1 VPKKDGSIRICG
13 DFKVSVNQVL
23 LDNPYPLP
31 NTEDIFA
38 TLGSG
43 TVFSKIDLSNAY
55 QQMELNSESQHYLT
69 VNTHKG
75 LYAYQRLTYGIAS
88 APALFQ
94 STMDQILQG
103 MDNVRCRIDD
113 ILIRTEP
120 HEHLQVLDEVLT
132 RLEKHGILAKWSKC
146 EFMVSSVEF
155 LGYRVD
161 GEGRHPTDE
170 KVAAISEAPS
180 PKNLAELRSY
190 LGLLNYYGHFIANLS
205 TLLQPLHELL
215 RKGVKWEWT
224 KECEEAF
231 QQSKSELMAG
241 RVLVPYDEKR
251 KLILACDA
259 SPYGVSAVISHV
271 MDDGQ
276 ERPIAFASR
285 TLTKSERN
293 YSQIEKEAL
302 AIVFG
307 VRKFHKYL
315 YGRTFHLYTDHKPLV
330 TILGPKTAVPTLA
343 AARMQRWAVIL
354 QAYSYQVEY
363 RPSTEHGNADALS
376 RLPCNNSPLKEEA
389 ELYFFSGLEELPVD
403 AKDIS
408 RESRRDP
415 VLARVL
421 NYTLTGWPSYVSS
434 KELKPYFTRRHELT
448 ADQGC
453 VLWGMRVIIPPSL
466 RNRLLQELHEE
477 HPGIVAMK
485 SIARS
490 YIWWPNLDAEIEL
503 MVKSCEVC
511 QAVRKAPPSAPLYPW
526 RWPTRMW
533 QRVHIDFAEKDGN
546 YFLGLIDSH
555 SKWIEVAHM
564 RSTTAQSTIDQM
576 RLWFAAYG
584 LPEEVVSDNGSQFIS
599 QDFTNFLKQNGVKQT
614 LVPPYHPSSNGAAER
629 TVQILKQALRK
640 HAESMKRGGNKRSLK
655 HQLANCLFQY
665 RNTPHSVTGV
675 TPSELFL
682 KRKPRTKFSVL
693 LPNMEDHIRDQQG
706 KQQRQHDKSRVKMRE
721 LSPRD
726 SVNVRNTRGGVEKWV
741 PGTVIRRLGPL
752 TYLVRVGRQLR
763 YVHIDHLLQTR
774 RLKSEEAFDEVD
786 LEELPAPMAV
796 PVSVPSTPLP
806 SPSTSVPVTTLEQ
819 PDQIPDPVADPVPES
834 PTRKFS
840 VAPEPVSKSPVKIP
854 VAVSDTE
861 PPPQIQHQN
870 ETVPKNLPVKAERRY
885 PARERK
891 APDKLNL

>member
-1 VPKKDGSIRICG
+1 MRSTKIKLKAYNGVRIPVCGEVHLPVVYEQQELVLPLIVVDGDGPPLLGRNWLEQLKLNWNSIFHVNKADTLSDVLNRHKNVFDKRLGTIKGFKADIKLQDSAKPVFCKARPVPYALRQKVEEELDRLESLGVVKKVERSDWASPIVCMPKKDGSIRICG

-31 NTEDIFA
+31 DTEDIFA

-55 QQMELNSESQHYLT
+55 QQMELNPESQHYLT

-120 HEHLQVLDEVLT
+120 LEHLQVLDEVLT

-146 EFMVSSVEF
+146 EFMVPSVEF

-170 KVAAISEAPS
+170 KIAAISEALS

-205 TLLQPLHELL
+205 TLLQALHELL

-231 QQSKSELMAG
+231 QRSKSELMAG

-259 SPYGVSAVISHV
+259 SPYGLGAVISHI

-285 TLTKSERN
+285 TLTNSERN

-376 RLPCNNSPLKEEA
+376 RLPCNNPPLKEEA

-408 RESRRDP
+408 RETRRDP

-421 NYTLTGWPSYVSS
+421 NYTLTGWPNYVSS
-434 KELKPYFTRRHELT
+434 EELKPYFTRRHELT

-490 YIWWPNLDAEIEL
+490 YVWWPNLDAEIEL
-503 MVKSCEVC
+503 IVKSCEVC
-511 QAVRKAPPSAPLYPW
+511 QAVQKAPSSAPLYPW
-526 RWPTRMW
+526 RWPTRVW

-584 LPEEVVSDNGSQFIS
+584 LPEEVVSDNGPQFIS

-629 TVQILKQALRK
+629 TVQILK
-640 HAESMKRGGNKRSLK
+640 
-655 HQLANCLFQY
+655 
-665 RNTPHSVTGV
+665 
-675 TPSELFL
+675 
-682 KRKPRTKFSVL
+682 
-693 LPNMEDHIRDQQG
+693 
-706 KQQRQHDKSRVKMRE
+706 
-721 LSPRD
+721 
-726 SVNVRNTRGGVEKWV
+726 
-741 PGTVIRRLGPL
+741 
-752 TYLVRVGRQLR
+752 
-763 YVHIDHLLQTR
+763 
-774 RLKSEEAFDEVD
+774 
-786 LEELPAPMAV
+786 
-796 PVSVPSTPLP
+796 
-806 SPSTSVPVTTLEQ
+806 TSIT
-819 PDQIPDPVADPVPES
+819 
-834 PTRKFS
+834 
-840 VAPEPVSKSPVKIP
+840 
-854 VAVSDTE
+854 
-861 PPPQIQHQN
+861 
-870 ETVPKNLPVKAERRY
+870 
-885 PARERK
+885 
-891 APDKLNL
+891 